1 MAENRVSRFI
11 FSTEAVLIQDRIIK
25 VKGYKVNKETRANK
39 VNIGNKVN
47 MANKTNILL
56 KIGILIVILTY
67 ILFAQPLVVLADT
80 KEAKTTNNVRN
91 NVANSVEFNN
101 VANSLDLN
109 NVTNGL
115 ELNKENESVTISVR
129 NASLKETILG
139 ICRSYGIS
147 VIGVESL
154 KGNITATVKG
164 ESPEEVIKELG
175 RIYHFSVSKQHNTL
189 LIESDEAT
197 LENRELYV
205 LSPEH
210 LPAESLKAVMGTVVK
225 NDKMAVLSEQNEVI
239 MHLTSGEKR
248 RIETLVRAIDK
259 EPKQVQ
265 LEATIIAM
273 EQSYAKEQGFRWS
286 WLSLTGHGEDKTNSY
301 GAVTFGKTPSGEAYK
316 FFVKPELSLMESSGK
331 AVLIAKPSIMALN
344 GETAHILIGERI
356 PVIEEAEVNGER
368 KRFTRYEEVGI
379 KLNYTPII
387 TADGGVDA
395 KIHAEVST
403 PIMVSEMKAYKIS
416 TRQAHTRVR
425 LQQGE
430 VLVIGG
436 LMDNRDQQQIQK
448 VPILGDI
455 PLLGKLFRHSR
466 KSKDSVEMLMLVR
479 ATVV

>member
-1 MAENRVSRFI
+1 MAENRVSRAI

-80 KEAKTTNNVRN
+80 KESKTTNNVRN

-175 RIYHFSVSKQHNTL
+175 RIYHFSVTKQHNTL

-248 RIETLVRAIDK
+248 RVENLVRAIDK

-286 WLSLTGHGEDKTNSY
+286 WLSLTGHGDDKTNSY

-356 PVIEEAEVNGER
+356 PVIEESEVNGER
-368 KRFTRYEEVGI
+368 KRSTRYEEVGI

-436 LMDNRDQQQIQK
+436 LMDNRDQHQLQK

-466 KSKDSVEMLMLVR
+466 KSKDSIEMLMLVR
-479 ATVV
+479 VTVV

>member
-1 MAENRVSRFI
+1 MAKNRV
-11 FSTEAVLIQDRIIK
+11 IIK
-25 VKGYKVNKETRANK
+25 IV
-39 VNIGNKVN
+39 
-47 MANKTNILL
+47 
-56 KIGILIVILTY
+56 ILIVALIYFL
-67 ILFAQPLVVLADT
+67 LAQMLVVTGNTIEDNVIKNVGNNA
-80 KEAKTTNNVRN
+80 TNNSVK
-91 NVANSVEFNN
+91 SVEP
-101 VANSLDLN
+101 
-109 NVTNGL
+109 
-115 ELNKENESVTISVR
+115 NKDKETITISVR
-129 NASLKETILG
+129 NASLKDTVLG

-154 KGNITATVKG
+154 KGNITASVKG
-164 ESPEEVIKELG
+164 ESPEEIIKELG
-175 RIYHFSVSKQHNTL
+175 RLYHFTVTKQHETL
-189 LIESDEAT
+189 LIESEDTA

-205 LSPEH
+205 VSPEH
-210 LPAESLKAVMGTVVK
+210 LPVVK

-248 RIETLVRAIDK
+248 RVETLINAVDK

-301 GAVTFGKTPSGEAYK
+301 GAVTFGKTPGGEAYK

-368 KRFTRYEEVGI
+368 KRSTRYEEVGI

-387 TADGGVDA
+387 TANGGVDA

-425 LQQGE
+425 LQPGE

-436 LMDNRDQQQIQK
+436 LMDNRDQHQIQK
-448 VPILGDI
+448 IPILGDI

-466 KSKDSVEMLMLVR
+466 KTKDSVEMLMLVR

>member
-1 MAENRVSRFI
+1 MAKDRV
-11 FSTEAVLIQDRIIK
+11 IIK
-25 VKGYKVNKETRANK
+25 IVILIVALIYFLLAQTLVVTGNTIEDNVIKNVGNNATNNSVKSVEPNKNKET
-39 VNIGNKVN
+39 I
-47 MANKTNILL
+47 
-56 KIGILIVILTY
+56 
-67 ILFAQPLVVLADT
+67 
-80 KEAKTTNNVRN
+80 
-91 NVANSVEFNN
+91 
-101 VANSLDLN
+101 
-109 NVTNGL
+109 
-115 ELNKENESVTISVR
+115 TISVR
-129 NASLKETILG
+129 NASLKDTVLG

-147 VIGVESL
+147 VVGVESL
-154 KGNITATVKG
+154 KGNITASVKG
-164 ESPEEVIKELG
+164 ESPEEIIKELG
-175 RIYHFSVSKQHNTL
+175 RLYHFTVTKQHKTF
-189 LIESDEAT
+189 LIESEDTA

-205 LSPEH
+205 VSPEH
-210 LPAESLKAVMGTVVK
+210 LPAESLSNIMGTVVK

-248 RIETLVRAIDK
+248 RVETLINAVDK

-301 GAVTFGKTPSGEAYK
+301 GAVTFGKTPGGEAYK

-356 PVIEEAEVNGER
+356 PVIEESEVNGER
-368 KRFTRYEEVGI
+368 KRSTRYEEVGI

>member
-1 MAENRVSRFI
+1 M
-11 FSTEAVLIQDRIIK
+11 IIK
-25 VKGYKVNKETRANK
+25 
-39 VNIGNKVN
+39 
-47 MANKTNILL
+47 
-56 KIGILIVILTY
+56 IVILIAILTY
-67 ILFAQPLVVLADT
+67 LLLGGPLVVLGNT
-80 KEAKTTNNVRN
+80 TEEKVTNNIRN
-91 NVANSVEFNN
+91 NITNSVTNSVEI
-101 VANSLDLN
+101 
-109 NVTNGL
+109 
-115 ELNKENESVTISVR
+115 NKDKEPITISVR
-129 NASLKETILG
+129 NGSLRETVLG

-164 ESPEEVIKELG
+164 ESPEELG

-189 LIESDEAT
+189 LIESDETA

-248 RIETLVRAIDK
+248 RIETLIRAIDK

-356 PVIEEAEVNGER
+356 PVIEESEVDGER
-368 KRFTRYEEVGI
+368 KRSTRYEEVGI

-395 KIHAEVST
+395 KIHAEVSN

-436 LMDNRDQQQIQK
+436 LMDNRDQHQIQK

-466 KSKDSVEMLMLVR
+466 KTKDSIEMLILVR

>member
-1 MAENRVSRFI
+1 MAKNRVNFLGLKYI
-11 FSTEAVLIQDRIIK
+11 DKII
-25 VKGYKVNKETRANK
+25 V
-39 VNIGNKVN
+39 
-47 MANKTNILL
+47 
-56 KIGILIVILTY
+56 IVILR
-67 ILFAQPLVVLADT
+67 ISLWMVVMLVTPFMVF
-80 KEAKTTNNVRN
+80 
-91 NVANSVEFNN
+91 ANSTDRIGTNRNDRITASSSETIV
-101 VANSLDLN
+101 NSSEVDKN
-109 NVTNGL
+109 EKKVGN
-115 ELNKENESVTISVR
+115 ELITISVR
-129 NASLKETILG
+129 NASLKETVLG

-154 KGNITATVKG
+154 KGSITATVKG
-164 ESPEEVIKELG
+164 ESPEAIINELG
-175 RIYHFSVSKQHNTL
+175 KLYHFSVSKEHNTL
-189 LIESDEAT
+189 LIDSDDET
-197 LENRELYV
+197 LEKRELYV
-205 LSPEH
+205 ISPEH
-210 LPAESLKAVMGTVVK
+210 LPAESLKNVVGTVVK

-248 RIETLVRAIDK
+248 RVETLVRAIDK

-286 WLSLTGHGEDKTNSY
+286 WLSLTGHGEDKTHSY
-301 GAVTFGKTPSGEAYK
+301 GAVTFGKTPTGEAYK

-356 PVIEEAEVNGER
+356 PVIEESEVNGER
-368 KRFTRYEEVGI
+368 KRSTRYEEVGI

-387 TADGGVDA
+387 TADDGVDA

-436 LMDNRDQQQIQK
+436 LMDNRDQHQIQK
-448 VPILGDI
+448 IPILGDI

-466 KSKDSVEMLMLVR
+466 KTKDSIEMLMLVR

>member
-1 MAENRVSRFI
+1 MAKDRV
-11 FSTEAVLIQDRIIK
+11 IIK
-25 VKGYKVNKETRANK
+25 IV
-39 VNIGNKVN
+39 
-47 MANKTNILL
+47 
-56 KIGILIVILTY
+56 ILIVVLIYFL
-67 ILFAQPLVVLADT
+67 LAQPLVVTGNTTEDNVIKNVGNNA
-80 KEAKTTNNVRN
+80 TNNSIK
-91 NVANSVEFNN
+91 SVEP
-101 VANSLDLN
+101 
-109 NVTNGL
+109 
-115 ELNKENESVTISVR
+115 NKDKETITISVR
-129 NASLKETILG
+129 NASLKDTVLG

-154 KGNITATVKG
+154 KGNITASVKG
-164 ESPEEVIKELG
+164 ESPEEIIKELG
-175 RIYHFSVSKQHNTL
+175 RLYHFTVTKQHKTL
-189 LIESDEAT
+189 LIESEDTA

-205 LSPEH
+205 VSPEH
-210 LPAESLKAVMGTVVK
+210 LPAESLSNIMETVVK

-248 RIETLVRAIDK
+248 RVETLINAVDK

-273 EQSYAKEQGFRWS
+273 EQSYA
-286 WLSLTGHGEDKTNSY
+286 EDKTNSY
-301 GAVTFGKTPSGEAYK
+301 GAVTFGKTPGGEAYK

-368 KRFTRYEEVGI
+368 KRSTRYEEVGI

-387 TADGGVDA
+387 TANGGVDA

-425 LQQGE
+425 LQPGE

-436 LMDNRDQQQIQK
+436 LMDNRDQHQIQK
-448 VPILGDI
+448 IPILGDI

-466 KSKDSVEMLMLVR
+466 KTKDSIEMLILVR
-479 ATVV
+479 ANVV

>member
-1 MAENRVSRFI
+1 MAKNRV
-11 FSTEAVLIQDRIIK
+11 IIK
-25 VKGYKVNKETRANK
+25 IV
-39 VNIGNKVN
+39 
-47 MANKTNILL
+47 
-56 KIGILIVILTY
+56 ILIVTLIYFL
-67 ILFAQPLVVLADT
+67 LAQTLVVTGNTIEDNVIKNEGNNA
-80 KEAKTTNNVRN
+80 TNNSIK
-91 NVANSVEFNN
+91 SVEP
-101 VANSLDLN
+101 
-109 NVTNGL
+109 
-115 ELNKENESVTISVR
+115 NKDKETITISVR
-129 NASLKETILG
+129 NASLKDTVLG

-154 KGNITATVKG
+154 KGNITASVKG
-164 ESPEEVIKELG
+164 ESPEEIIKELG
-175 RIYHFSVSKQHNTL
+175 RLYHFTVTKQYKTL
-189 LIESDEAT
+189 LIESEDTA

-205 LSPEH
+205 VSPEH
-210 LPAESLKAVMGTVVK
+210 LPAESLSNIMGTVVK

-248 RIETLVRAIDK
+248 RVETLINAVDK

-301 GAVTFGKTPSGEAYK
+301 GAVTFGKTPGGEAYK
-316 FFVKPELSLMESSGK
+316 FFVKPELSLIESSGK

-356 PVIEEAEVNGER
+356 PVIEESEVNGER
-368 KRFTRYEEVGI
+368 KRSTRYEEVGI

-425 LQQGE
+425 LQPGE

-436 LMDNRDQQQIQK
+436 LMDNRDQHQIQK
-448 VPILGDI
+448 IPILGDI

-466 KSKDSVEMLMLVR
+466 KTKDSVEMLMLVR

>member
-1 MAENRVSRFI
+1 MAKDRV
-11 FSTEAVLIQDRIIK
+11 IIK
-25 VKGYKVNKETRANK
+25 IVILIVALIYFLLAQTLVVTGNTIEDNVIKNVGNNATNNSIKSVEPNKNKET
-39 VNIGNKVN
+39 I
-47 MANKTNILL
+47 
-56 KIGILIVILTY
+56 
-67 ILFAQPLVVLADT
+67 
-80 KEAKTTNNVRN
+80 
-91 NVANSVEFNN
+91 
-101 VANSLDLN
+101 
-109 NVTNGL
+109 
-115 ELNKENESVTISVR
+115 TISVR
-129 NASLKETILG
+129 NASLKDTVLG

-147 VIGVESL
+147 VVGVESL
-154 KGNITATVKG
+154 KGNITASVKG
-164 ESPEEVIKELG
+164 ESPEEIIKELG
-175 RIYHFSVSKQHNTL
+175 RLYHFTVTKQHKTF
-189 LIESDEAT
+189 LIESEDTA

-205 LSPEH
+205 VSPEH
-210 LPAESLKAVMGTVVK
+210 LPAESLSNIMGTVVK

-248 RIETLVRAIDK
+248 RVETLINAVDK

-301 GAVTFGKTPSGEAYK
+301 GAVTFGKTPGGEAYK

-368 KRFTRYEEVGI
+368 KRSTRYEEVGI

-387 TADGGVDA
+387 TVNGGVDA

-425 LQQGE
+425 LQPGE

-436 LMDNRDQQQIQK
+436 LMDNRDQHQIQK
-448 VPILGDI
+448 IPILGDI

-466 KSKDSVEMLMLVR
+466 KTKDSIEMLILVR
-479 ATVV
+479 ANVV